1 MKNGPSMMF
10 FSGPQNFSTIFTFSD
25 FQDHDVHYWE
35 EDEFMLL
42 SLDSE
47 DELMDLSRDSL
58 DSVDN
63 ENVDRASSE
72 DKMESIQTRV
82 RFPETWLWID
92 AVSG

>member
-1 MKNGPSMMF
+1 MGSRLGF
-10 FSGPQNFSTIFTFSD
+10 VD
-25 FQDHDVHYWE
+25 DVL
-35 EDEFMLL
+35 MSPGSR
-42 SLDSE
+42 SLDSFE
-47 DELMDLSRDSL
+47 SA
-58 DSVDN
+58 DN